1 MTSRGG
7 RVILV
12 GVPKSGEN
20 INIFSL
26 PLHFGKI
33 LKGSHGGNSLPE
45 YDIPRYMRLQKA
57 GKIDLKSLVTCHYE
71 LDEIN
76 IAIEDM
82 KSGKTA
88 GRIMINL

>member
-1 MTSRGG
+1 MKEIFNSKEMKRFEKGHF
-7 RVILV
+7 I
-12 GVPKSGEN
+12 KEN
-20 INIFSL
+20 SYF
-26 PLHFGKI
+26 F
-33 LKGSHGGNSLPE
+33 
-45 YDIPRYMRLQKA
+45 MQKA

-82 KSGKTA
+82 RSGKTA